1 MSTVVSTLSRS
12 LKIVASSA
20 KMQEILQ
27 RAALF
32 ADSDAPVVVL
42 GESGTGKEVIVRV
55 LHANSPRRD
64 RPFVAVNVAALS
76 AELLESELFGHA
88 KGAFTGAATERR
100 GLFEA
105 AHGGVLFLDE
115 IGEMPLPM
123 QAKLLRALQDG
134 EVRRVGETQ
143 SFAVDVRIV
152 CATHRDLPAQIAKGL
167 FREDLYYRLKVLNLR
182 VPALR
187 ERRQDI
193 LPLIELFLANEG
205 RPHMKLTAAAAR
217 RVTEYA
223 WPGNVRELASAV
235 KFAVAVARNKS
246 AIDVEHLPDE
256 LCESTA
262 ASVIAQAA
270 GRLQSLAEAE
280 RAHILFVLEQC
291 GGNQMEAARILEIG
305 RNTLWRKL
313 KEASP

>member
-1 MSTVVSTLSRS
+1 MSTIVSTLSRS
-12 LKIVASSA
+12 LTIVANSP
-20 KMQEILQ
+20 KMQEVLQ

-32 ADSDAPVVVL
+32 AESDAPVVVF
-42 GESGTGKEVIVRV
+42 GESGSGKEVIVRV

-88 KGAFTGAATERR
+88 KGAFTGAAIERR

-182 VPALR
+182 VPPLR

-193 LPLIELFLANEG
+193 LALVERFLASEG
-205 RPHMKLTAAAAR
+205 RPLLKLSPAAAR
-217 RVTEYA
+217 RLVDYG

-235 KFAVAVARNKS
+235 KFAVAVARDRS
-246 AIDVEHLPDE
+246 VIDLEHLPDE
-256 LCESTA
+256 LRLPTA
-262 ASVIAQAA
+262 SPSSSAPSD
-270 GRLQSLAEAE
+270 GTLQSLADAE

-291 GGNQMEAARILEIG
+291 GGNQMEAARVLGIG

-313 KEASP
+313 KEA

>member
-12 LKIVASSA
+12 LKIVANSP
-20 KMQEILQ
+20 KMQEVLQ

-32 ADSDAPVVVL
+32 ADSDAPVVVF
-42 GESGTGKEVIVRV
+42 GESGSGKEVIVRV

-88 KGAFTGAATERR
+88 KGAFTGAAAERR

-182 VPALR
+182 VPPLR

-193 LPLIELFLANEG
+193 LALVERFLASEG
-205 RPHMKLTAAAAR
+205 RPQLKLSPAAAR
-217 RVTEYA
+217 RMVDYG

-235 KFAVAVARNKS
+235 KFAVAVARDRG
-246 AIDVEHLPDE
+246 AIDLEHLPDE
-256 LCESTA
+256 LRVATA
-262 ASVIAQAA
+262 SSSPASGGGA
-270 GRLQSLAEAE
+270 LQSLAEAE

-291 GGNQMEAARILEIG
+291 GGNQMEAARVLGIG

-313 KEASP
+313 KEG